1 MKRPSLFFAAAA
13 GLLCLAG
20 APARASQIAAPGA
33 QWTYSFTSST
43 ASVSADPPGH
53 GSVTLTSQSSPVDKM
68 GNVIPNTTGG
78 SGSDVNGISL
88 RTSTSATDAKPDM
101 IGSGN
106 YTVSMKLTDF
116 VSGQSQTFTFSG
128 KMHGTFSVSNSHIEN
143 SWSGTADPNT
153 GAVFHASLG
162 NYDYKITVAKFAGPD
177 IPSATNPGVI
187 QVHVE
192 TFTGVGVAQ
201 MPEPSSVVLSCLGL
215 AFLGAASWRKR
226 RRTPASLL
234 A

>member
-1 MKRPSLFFAAAA
+1 MKRSAFFIAAA
-13 GLLCLAG
+13 GILCLAG
-20 APARASQIAAPGA
+20 SAARASQIAAPGA
-33 QWTYSFTSST
+33 QWTYSFTSSV

-68 GNVIPNTTGG
+68 GSVIPNTTGS

-88 RTSTSATDAKPDM
+88 RTTTSATDAKPDTVA
-101 IGSGN
+101 SGN

-116 VSGQSQTFTFSG
+116 VSGNSTTFSFSG

-143 SWSGTADPNT
+143 DWMGTKDPGT
-153 GAVFHASLG
+153 GAVFQANLG
-162 NYDYKITVAKFAGPD
+162 NYQYVVTVAKFAGPD

-192 TFTGVGVAQ
+192 TFTLGVAQ
-201 MPEPSSVVLSCLGL
+201 VPEPSSVVLSCLGL
-215 AFLGAASWRKR
+215 AFLGAVSWRKR
-226 RRTPASLL
+226 RRSAASLL